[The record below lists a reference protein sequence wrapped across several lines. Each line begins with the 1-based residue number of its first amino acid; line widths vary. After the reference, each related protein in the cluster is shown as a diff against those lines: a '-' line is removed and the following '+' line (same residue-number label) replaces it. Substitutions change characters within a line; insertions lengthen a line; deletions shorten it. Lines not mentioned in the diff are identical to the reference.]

1 MLISWITWVRSL
13 CMTRV
18 EVAGDFFRKTN
29 FGHKSSTYTRVNMV
43 SPPFFCCAKNNV
55 LKKRE
60 QIFR

>member
-1 MLISWITWVRSL
+1 
-13 CMTRV
+13 MTRV
-18 EVAGDFFRKTN
+18 EVAGDFFWKTN